1 MYCVKCKRATGTSNI
16 ERVVTKNNRN
26 MLRGKC
32 EVCGSTKT

>member
-16 ERVVTKNNRN
+16 ERVCYEEQTRN

-32 EVCGSTKT
+32 DVCGTY